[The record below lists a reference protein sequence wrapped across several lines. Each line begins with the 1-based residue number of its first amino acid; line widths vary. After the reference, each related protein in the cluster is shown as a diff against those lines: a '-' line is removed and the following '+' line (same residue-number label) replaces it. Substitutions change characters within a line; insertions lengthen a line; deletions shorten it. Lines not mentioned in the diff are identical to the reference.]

1 MIKTV
6 VKRNG
11 EKEAFSAEK
20 LNAWGEWAAK
30 KISKDLDWSEVVLHV
45 VATLPQEVSSKDIQ
59 QAAIDFCLSKRDWEH
74 NLMAGRLYSPTLV
87 KDIHGGS
94 YPSVRQLHNQMQ
106 QDGLMVNLDYSDE
119 EYSQV
124 EKFIDHS
131 LNLKAAHYS
140 LHQNRFKYALRNKV
154 TGKEYETQQFV
165 YMRMAMALAEDE
177 PKETRMQDVEKFYE
191 HFSKKRIN
199 APTPYLVN
207 LGTNLDG
214 YASCCVYTTGDSW
227 PSLLAGDV
235 IAYSMTCM
243 SAGIGSHIKTR
254 SLGDP
259 VRSGLIQHQ
268 GKIPYYRA
276 LVGAIN
282 ANLQN
287 GRGGA
292 ATQHYTAFDP
302 EVQVIQKLKNPMTPT
317 AKQVRGIDY
326 SFGSNKFFARKAA
339 TNEDI
344 ALFSYQ
350 DQPELYEAMY
360 SKDSS
365 LFEKLYNEYLNSP
378 TKKTFVNAREIVQG
392 ALTEAFETG
401 RHYLH
406 QTDQLNKHTPFKDVI
421 YSSNLCVAP
430 ETQILT
436 DKGYFPIS
444 ELEDQEVHVWN
455 GYEFSKTT
463 VRKTGTNQKLITVIT
478 NFGHELVCTPYHK
491 FYTQPSYNGRVVEKR
506 ANELSEGDKLIKFDL
521 PVIEGSEEFDNA
533 YQNGFYTADGC
544 LVKKQNRIYLYG
556 EKKKLKHKFDSVI
569 NHWTYQE
576 DSDRMIGHTNVLKHK
591 FFVPS
596 ANYTIRSRLDWL
608 EGYVDGDGTISRNGN
623 NESLQFTS
631 VELKFLRE
639 VQMMLQTLGVNSKIN
654 ISADSGNR
662 QLPANDGTG
671 DSKNYWCRTAYRLLV
686 SSNGLYKLSLLGFMP
701 CRLVFKHRLPQRKA
715 ERFVSVKSV
724 VDSGRVDNTYCFNE
738 PNRHMGVFNG
748 ILTGQCQE
756 VTLPTKGFNSVEE
769 LYKPYTEGAGE
780 IALCNI
786 AGIIPTNIES
796 DDQYAEVAYYALKM
810 IDKGIHKSSYVFK
823 NLEDTA
829 KARMNAGVGVVGL
842 AHYMAKNKKK
852 YSTQD
857 GKNFIHE
864 LFETHAWHLYNAS
877 LKLGKEKG
885 NAAWMNKTLWPEG
898 WLPIDTYE
906 KKVDELVTVEN
917 KRDWESLRKA
927 IIQNGGIRNS
937 VCVAHMPAESSSISS
952 ETTNGPYPIRDFDLV
967 KTSDT
972 MAVSYVVP
980 DSTKLKGHY
989 EIAWD
994 IPSSDMV
1001 KCYAIMQKWT
1011 DQAISADLWKKLQGD
1026 EKVSSS
1032 EMLKTYFDIVKYG
1045 VKTRYYQNSLTAK
1058 GVDLNS
1064 SEQGCASGSCTL

>member
-317 AKQVRGIDY
+317 SKQVRGIDY

-350 DQPELYEAMY
+350 DQPDLYEAMY

-421 YSSNLCVAP
+421 YSGNL
-430 ETQILT
+430 
-436 DKGYFPIS
+436 
-444 ELEDQEVHVWN
+444 
-455 GYEFSKTT
+455 
-463 VRKTGTNQKLITVIT
+463 
-478 NFGHELVCTPYHK
+478 
-491 FYTQPSYNGRVVEKR
+491 
-506 ANELSEGDKLIKFDL
+506 
-521 PVIEGSEEFDNA
+521 
-533 YQNGFYTADGC
+533 
-544 LVKKQNRIYLYG
+544 
-556 EKKKLKHKFDSVI
+556 
-569 NHWTYQE
+569 
-576 DSDRMIGHTNVLKHK
+576 
-591 FFVPS
+591 
-596 ANYTIRSRLDWL
+596 
-608 EGYVDGDGTISRNGN
+608 
-623 NESLQFTS
+623 
-631 VELKFLRE
+631 
-639 VQMMLQTLGVNSKIN
+639 
-654 ISADSGNR
+654 
-662 QLPANDGTG
+662 
-671 DSKNYWCRTAYRLLV
+671 
-686 SSNGLYKLSLLGFMP
+686 
-701 CRLVFKHRLPQRKA
+701 
-715 ERFVSVKSV
+715 
-724 VDSGRVDNTYCFNE
+724 
-738 PNRHMGVFNG
+738 
-748 ILTGQCQE
+748 CQE

>member
-87 KDIHGGS
+87 KEIHGGS

-106 QDGLMVNLDYSDE
+106 QDGLMVKLDYSDE

-317 AKQVRGIDY
+317 SKQVRGIDY

-350 DQPELYEAMY
+350 EQPDLYEAMY

-421 YSSNLCVAP
+421 YSGNL
-430 ETQILT
+430 
-436 DKGYFPIS
+436 
-444 ELEDQEVHVWN
+444 
-455 GYEFSKTT
+455 
-463 VRKTGTNQKLITVIT
+463 
-478 NFGHELVCTPYHK
+478 
-491 FYTQPSYNGRVVEKR
+491 
-506 ANELSEGDKLIKFDL
+506 
-521 PVIEGSEEFDNA
+521 
-533 YQNGFYTADGC
+533 
-544 LVKKQNRIYLYG
+544 
-556 EKKKLKHKFDSVI
+556 
-569 NHWTYQE
+569 
-576 DSDRMIGHTNVLKHK
+576 
-591 FFVPS
+591 
-596 ANYTIRSRLDWL
+596 
-608 EGYVDGDGTISRNGN
+608 
-623 NESLQFTS
+623 
-631 VELKFLRE
+631 
-639 VQMMLQTLGVNSKIN
+639 
-654 ISADSGNR
+654 
-662 QLPANDGTG
+662 
-671 DSKNYWCRTAYRLLV
+671 
-686 SSNGLYKLSLLGFMP
+686 
-701 CRLVFKHRLPQRKA
+701 
-715 ERFVSVKSV
+715 
-724 VDSGRVDNTYCFNE
+724 
-738 PNRHMGVFNG
+738 
-748 ILTGQCQE
+748 CQE

-906 KKVDELVTVEN
+906 KKVDELVTVDN
-917 KRDWESLRKA
+917 KRDWESLRTA

>member
-87 KDIHGGS
+87 KEIHGGS
-94 YPSVRQLHNQMQ
+94 YPSVQQLHNQMQ
-106 QDGLMVNLDYSDE
+106 QDGLMVKLDYSDE

-317 AKQVRGIDY
+317 SKQVRGIDY

-350 DQPELYEAMY
+350 EQPDLYEAMY

-421 YSSNLCVAP
+421 YSSNLC
-430 ETQILT
+430 
-436 DKGYFPIS
+436 
-444 ELEDQEVHVWN
+444 QEVA
-455 GYEFSKTT
+455 
-463 VRKTGTNQKLITVIT
+463 I
-478 NFGHELVCTPYHK
+478 
-491 FYTQPSYNGRVVEKR
+491 
-506 ANELSEGDKLIKFDL
+506 
-521 PVIEGSEEFDNA
+521 
-533 YQNGFYTADGC
+533 
-544 LVKKQNRIYLYG
+544 
-556 EKKKLKHKFDSVI
+556 
-569 NHWTYQE
+569 
-576 DSDRMIGHTNVLKHK
+576 
-591 FFVPS
+591 
-596 ANYTIRSRLDWL
+596 
-608 EGYVDGDGTISRNGN
+608 
-623 NESLQFTS
+623 
-631 VELKFLRE
+631 
-639 VQMMLQTLGVNSKIN
+639 
-654 ISADSGNR
+654 
-662 QLPANDGTG
+662 
-671 DSKNYWCRTAYRLLV
+671 
-686 SSNGLYKLSLLGFMP
+686 
-701 CRLVFKHRLPQRKA
+701 
-715 ERFVSVKSV
+715 
-724 VDSGRVDNTYCFNE
+724 
-738 PNRHMGVFNG
+738 
-748 ILTGQCQE
+748 
-756 VTLPTKGFNSVEE
+756 PTKGFNSVEE

-906 KKVDELVTVEN
+906 KKVDELVTVDN

>member
-87 KDIHGGS
+87 KEIHGGS
-94 YPSVRQLHNQMQ
+94 YPSVQQLHNQMQ
-106 QDGLMVNLDYSDE
+106 QDGLMVKLDYSDE

-317 AKQVRGIDY
+317 SKQVRGIDY

-350 DQPELYEAMY
+350 EQPDLYEAMY
-360 SKDSS
+360 SKDPD

-378 TKKTFVNAREIVQG
+378 AKKTFVNAREIVQG

-421 YSSNLCVAP
+421 YSGNL
-430 ETQILT
+430 
-436 DKGYFPIS
+436 
-444 ELEDQEVHVWN
+444 
-455 GYEFSKTT
+455 
-463 VRKTGTNQKLITVIT
+463 
-478 NFGHELVCTPYHK
+478 
-491 FYTQPSYNGRVVEKR
+491 
-506 ANELSEGDKLIKFDL
+506 
-521 PVIEGSEEFDNA
+521 
-533 YQNGFYTADGC
+533 
-544 LVKKQNRIYLYG
+544 
-556 EKKKLKHKFDSVI
+556 
-569 NHWTYQE
+569 
-576 DSDRMIGHTNVLKHK
+576 
-591 FFVPS
+591 
-596 ANYTIRSRLDWL
+596 
-608 EGYVDGDGTISRNGN
+608 
-623 NESLQFTS
+623 
-631 VELKFLRE
+631 
-639 VQMMLQTLGVNSKIN
+639 
-654 ISADSGNR
+654 
-662 QLPANDGTG
+662 
-671 DSKNYWCRTAYRLLV
+671 
-686 SSNGLYKLSLLGFMP
+686 
-701 CRLVFKHRLPQRKA
+701 
-715 ERFVSVKSV
+715 
-724 VDSGRVDNTYCFNE
+724 
-738 PNRHMGVFNG
+738 
-748 ILTGQCQE
+748 CQE

-917 KRDWESLRKA
+917 KRDWESLRKS

>member
-87 KDIHGGS
+87 KEIHGGS
-94 YPSVRQLHNQMQ
+94 YPSVQQLHNQMQ
-106 QDGLMVNLDYSDE
+106 QDGLMVKLDYSDE

-317 AKQVRGIDY
+317 SKQVRGIDY

-350 DQPELYEAMY
+350 EQPDLYEAMY

-421 YSSNLCVAP
+421 YSGNL
-430 ETQILT
+430 
-436 DKGYFPIS
+436 
-444 ELEDQEVHVWN
+444 
-455 GYEFSKTT
+455 
-463 VRKTGTNQKLITVIT
+463 
-478 NFGHELVCTPYHK
+478 
-491 FYTQPSYNGRVVEKR
+491 
-506 ANELSEGDKLIKFDL
+506 
-521 PVIEGSEEFDNA
+521 
-533 YQNGFYTADGC
+533 
-544 LVKKQNRIYLYG
+544 
-556 EKKKLKHKFDSVI
+556 
-569 NHWTYQE
+569 
-576 DSDRMIGHTNVLKHK
+576 
-591 FFVPS
+591 
-596 ANYTIRSRLDWL
+596 
-608 EGYVDGDGTISRNGN
+608 
-623 NESLQFTS
+623 
-631 VELKFLRE
+631 
-639 VQMMLQTLGVNSKIN
+639 
-654 ISADSGNR
+654 
-662 QLPANDGTG
+662 
-671 DSKNYWCRTAYRLLV
+671 
-686 SSNGLYKLSLLGFMP
+686 
-701 CRLVFKHRLPQRKA
+701 
-715 ERFVSVKSV
+715 
-724 VDSGRVDNTYCFNE
+724 
-738 PNRHMGVFNG
+738 
-748 ILTGQCQE
+748 CQE

-906 KKVDELVTVEN
+906 KKVDELVTVDN

>member
-87 KDIHGGS
+87 KEIHGGS
-94 YPSVRQLHNQMQ
+94 YPSVQQLHNQMQ
-106 QDGLMVNLDYSDE
+106 QDGLMVKLDYSDE

-317 AKQVRGIDY
+317 SKQVRGIDY

-339 TNEDI
+339 TNEDV

-350 DQPELYEAMY
+350 DQPDLYEAMY
-360 SKDSS
+360 SKDFS

-421 YSSNLCVAP
+421 YSGNL
-430 ETQILT
+430 
-436 DKGYFPIS
+436 
-444 ELEDQEVHVWN
+444 
-455 GYEFSKTT
+455 
-463 VRKTGTNQKLITVIT
+463 
-478 NFGHELVCTPYHK
+478 
-491 FYTQPSYNGRVVEKR
+491 
-506 ANELSEGDKLIKFDL
+506 
-521 PVIEGSEEFDNA
+521 
-533 YQNGFYTADGC
+533 
-544 LVKKQNRIYLYG
+544 
-556 EKKKLKHKFDSVI
+556 
-569 NHWTYQE
+569 
-576 DSDRMIGHTNVLKHK
+576 
-591 FFVPS
+591 
-596 ANYTIRSRLDWL
+596 
-608 EGYVDGDGTISRNGN
+608 
-623 NESLQFTS
+623 
-631 VELKFLRE
+631 
-639 VQMMLQTLGVNSKIN
+639 
-654 ISADSGNR
+654 
-662 QLPANDGTG
+662 
-671 DSKNYWCRTAYRLLV
+671 
-686 SSNGLYKLSLLGFMP
+686 
-701 CRLVFKHRLPQRKA
+701 
-715 ERFVSVKSV
+715 
-724 VDSGRVDNTYCFNE
+724 
-738 PNRHMGVFNG
+738 
-748 ILTGQCQE
+748 CQE

-852 YSTQD
+852 YSAQD

-906 KKVDELVTVEN
+906 KKVDELVTVDN

>member
-87 KDIHGGS
+87 KEIHGGS
-94 YPSVRQLHNQMQ
+94 YPSVQQLHNQMQ
-106 QDGLMVNLDYSDE
+106 QDGLMVKLDYSDE

-124 EKFIDHS
+124 EKIIDHS

-177 PKETRMQDVEKFYE
+177 PKETRMRDVEKFYE

-317 AKQVRGIDY
+317 SKQVRGIDY

-339 TNEDI
+339 TNEDV

-350 DQPELYEAMY
+350 DQPDLYEAMY

-421 YSSNLCVAP
+421 YSGNL
-430 ETQILT
+430 
-436 DKGYFPIS
+436 
-444 ELEDQEVHVWN
+444 
-455 GYEFSKTT
+455 
-463 VRKTGTNQKLITVIT
+463 
-478 NFGHELVCTPYHK
+478 
-491 FYTQPSYNGRVVEKR
+491 
-506 ANELSEGDKLIKFDL
+506 
-521 PVIEGSEEFDNA
+521 
-533 YQNGFYTADGC
+533 
-544 LVKKQNRIYLYG
+544 
-556 EKKKLKHKFDSVI
+556 
-569 NHWTYQE
+569 
-576 DSDRMIGHTNVLKHK
+576 
-591 FFVPS
+591 
-596 ANYTIRSRLDWL
+596 
-608 EGYVDGDGTISRNGN
+608 
-623 NESLQFTS
+623 
-631 VELKFLRE
+631 
-639 VQMMLQTLGVNSKIN
+639 
-654 ISADSGNR
+654 
-662 QLPANDGTG
+662 
-671 DSKNYWCRTAYRLLV
+671 
-686 SSNGLYKLSLLGFMP
+686 
-701 CRLVFKHRLPQRKA
+701 
-715 ERFVSVKSV
+715 
-724 VDSGRVDNTYCFNE
+724 
-738 PNRHMGVFNG
+738 
-748 ILTGQCQE
+748 CQE

>member
-87 KDIHGGS
+87 KEIHGGS
-94 YPSVRQLHNQMQ
+94 YPSVQQLHNQMQ
-106 QDGLMVNLDYSDE
+106 QDGLMVKLGYSDE

-317 AKQVRGIDY
+317 SKQVRGIDY

-339 TNEDI
+339 TNEDV

-350 DQPELYEAMY
+350 DQPDLYEAMY
-360 SKDSS
+360 SKDFS

-378 TKKTFVNAREIVQG
+378 AKKTFVNAREIVQG

-421 YSSNLCVAP
+421 YSGNL
-430 ETQILT
+430 
-436 DKGYFPIS
+436 
-444 ELEDQEVHVWN
+444 
-455 GYEFSKTT
+455 
-463 VRKTGTNQKLITVIT
+463 
-478 NFGHELVCTPYHK
+478 
-491 FYTQPSYNGRVVEKR
+491 
-506 ANELSEGDKLIKFDL
+506 
-521 PVIEGSEEFDNA
+521 
-533 YQNGFYTADGC
+533 
-544 LVKKQNRIYLYG
+544 
-556 EKKKLKHKFDSVI
+556 
-569 NHWTYQE
+569 
-576 DSDRMIGHTNVLKHK
+576 
-591 FFVPS
+591 
-596 ANYTIRSRLDWL
+596 
-608 EGYVDGDGTISRNGN
+608 
-623 NESLQFTS
+623 
-631 VELKFLRE
+631 
-639 VQMMLQTLGVNSKIN
+639 
-654 ISADSGNR
+654 
-662 QLPANDGTG
+662 
-671 DSKNYWCRTAYRLLV
+671 
-686 SSNGLYKLSLLGFMP
+686 
-701 CRLVFKHRLPQRKA
+701 
-715 ERFVSVKSV
+715 
-724 VDSGRVDNTYCFNE
+724 
-738 PNRHMGVFNG
+738 
-748 ILTGQCQE
+748 CQE

-906 KKVDELVTVEN
+906 KKVDELVTVDN

>member
-74 NLMAGRLYSPTLV
+74 NLMAGRLYSPMLV
-87 KDIHGGS
+87 KEIHGGS
-94 YPSVRQLHNQMQ
+94 YPSVQQLHNQMQ
-106 QDGLMVNLDYSDE
+106 QDGLMVKLDYSDE

-124 EKFIDHS
+124 EKIIDHS

-317 AKQVRGIDY
+317 SKQVRGIDY

-339 TNEDI
+339 TNEDV

-350 DQPELYEAMY
+350 DQPDLYEAMY

-421 YSSNLCVAP
+421 YSGNL
-430 ETQILT
+430 
-436 DKGYFPIS
+436 
-444 ELEDQEVHVWN
+444 
-455 GYEFSKTT
+455 
-463 VRKTGTNQKLITVIT
+463 
-478 NFGHELVCTPYHK
+478 
-491 FYTQPSYNGRVVEKR
+491 
-506 ANELSEGDKLIKFDL
+506 
-521 PVIEGSEEFDNA
+521 
-533 YQNGFYTADGC
+533 
-544 LVKKQNRIYLYG
+544 
-556 EKKKLKHKFDSVI
+556 
-569 NHWTYQE
+569 
-576 DSDRMIGHTNVLKHK
+576 
-591 FFVPS
+591 
-596 ANYTIRSRLDWL
+596 
-608 EGYVDGDGTISRNGN
+608 
-623 NESLQFTS
+623 
-631 VELKFLRE
+631 
-639 VQMMLQTLGVNSKIN
+639 
-654 ISADSGNR
+654 
-662 QLPANDGTG
+662 
-671 DSKNYWCRTAYRLLV
+671 
-686 SSNGLYKLSLLGFMP
+686 
-701 CRLVFKHRLPQRKA
+701 
-715 ERFVSVKSV
+715 
-724 VDSGRVDNTYCFNE
+724 
-738 PNRHMGVFNG
+738 
-748 ILTGQCQE
+748 CQE

-906 KKVDELVTVEN
+906 KKVDELVTVDN
-917 KRDWESLRKA
+917 KRDWESLRRA

-972 MAVSYVVP
+972 MAISYVVP

>member
-87 KDIHGGS
+87 KEIHGGS
-94 YPSVRQLHNQMQ
+94 YPSVQQLHNQMQ
-106 QDGLMVNLDYSDE
+106 QDGLMVKLDYSDE

-214 YASCCVYTTGDSW
+214 YASCCVYTTVDSW

-317 AKQVRGIDY
+317 SKQVRGIDY

-350 DQPELYEAMY
+350 EQPDLYEAMY

-421 YSSNLCVAP
+421 YSGNL
-430 ETQILT
+430 
-436 DKGYFPIS
+436 
-444 ELEDQEVHVWN
+444 
-455 GYEFSKTT
+455 
-463 VRKTGTNQKLITVIT
+463 
-478 NFGHELVCTPYHK
+478 
-491 FYTQPSYNGRVVEKR
+491 
-506 ANELSEGDKLIKFDL
+506 
-521 PVIEGSEEFDNA
+521 
-533 YQNGFYTADGC
+533 
-544 LVKKQNRIYLYG
+544 
-556 EKKKLKHKFDSVI
+556 
-569 NHWTYQE
+569 
-576 DSDRMIGHTNVLKHK
+576 
-591 FFVPS
+591 
-596 ANYTIRSRLDWL
+596 
-608 EGYVDGDGTISRNGN
+608 
-623 NESLQFTS
+623 
-631 VELKFLRE
+631 
-639 VQMMLQTLGVNSKIN
+639 
-654 ISADSGNR
+654 
-662 QLPANDGTG
+662 
-671 DSKNYWCRTAYRLLV
+671 
-686 SSNGLYKLSLLGFMP
+686 
-701 CRLVFKHRLPQRKA
+701 
-715 ERFVSVKSV
+715 
-724 VDSGRVDNTYCFNE
+724 
-738 PNRHMGVFNG
+738 
-748 ILTGQCQE
+748 CQE

>member
-87 KDIHGGS
+87 KEIHGGS
-94 YPSVRQLHNQMQ
+94 YPSVQQLHNQMQ
-106 QDGLMVNLDYSDE
+106 QDGLMVKLDYSDE

-317 AKQVRGIDY
+317 SKQVRGIDY

-350 DQPELYEAMY
+350 EQPDLYEAMY

-365 LFEKLYNEYLNSP
+365 LFEKLYNEYLNTP

-421 YSSNLCVAP
+421 YSGNL
-430 ETQILT
+430 
-436 DKGYFPIS
+436 
-444 ELEDQEVHVWN
+444 
-455 GYEFSKTT
+455 
-463 VRKTGTNQKLITVIT
+463 
-478 NFGHELVCTPYHK
+478 
-491 FYTQPSYNGRVVEKR
+491 
-506 ANELSEGDKLIKFDL
+506 
-521 PVIEGSEEFDNA
+521 
-533 YQNGFYTADGC
+533 
-544 LVKKQNRIYLYG
+544 
-556 EKKKLKHKFDSVI
+556 
-569 NHWTYQE
+569 
-576 DSDRMIGHTNVLKHK
+576 
-591 FFVPS
+591 
-596 ANYTIRSRLDWL
+596 
-608 EGYVDGDGTISRNGN
+608 
-623 NESLQFTS
+623 
-631 VELKFLRE
+631 
-639 VQMMLQTLGVNSKIN
+639 
-654 ISADSGNR
+654 
-662 QLPANDGTG
+662 
-671 DSKNYWCRTAYRLLV
+671 
-686 SSNGLYKLSLLGFMP
+686 
-701 CRLVFKHRLPQRKA
+701 
-715 ERFVSVKSV
+715 
-724 VDSGRVDNTYCFNE
+724 
-738 PNRHMGVFNG
+738 
-748 ILTGQCQE
+748 CQE

-906 KKVDELVTVEN
+906 KKVDELVTVDN
-917 KRDWESLRKA
+917 KRDWESLRTA

>member
-87 KDIHGGS
+87 KEIHGGS

-106 QDGLMVNLDYSDE
+106 QDGLMVKLDYSDE

-317 AKQVRGIDY
+317 SKQVRGIDY

-350 DQPELYEAMY
+350 DQPDLYEAMY

-421 YSSNLCVAP
+421 YSGNL
-430 ETQILT
+430 
-436 DKGYFPIS
+436 
-444 ELEDQEVHVWN
+444 
-455 GYEFSKTT
+455 
-463 VRKTGTNQKLITVIT
+463 
-478 NFGHELVCTPYHK
+478 
-491 FYTQPSYNGRVVEKR
+491 
-506 ANELSEGDKLIKFDL
+506 
-521 PVIEGSEEFDNA
+521 
-533 YQNGFYTADGC
+533 
-544 LVKKQNRIYLYG
+544 
-556 EKKKLKHKFDSVI
+556 
-569 NHWTYQE
+569 
-576 DSDRMIGHTNVLKHK
+576 
-591 FFVPS
+591 
-596 ANYTIRSRLDWL
+596 
-608 EGYVDGDGTISRNGN
+608 
-623 NESLQFTS
+623 
-631 VELKFLRE
+631 
-639 VQMMLQTLGVNSKIN
+639 
-654 ISADSGNR
+654 
-662 QLPANDGTG
+662 
-671 DSKNYWCRTAYRLLV
+671 
-686 SSNGLYKLSLLGFMP
+686 
-701 CRLVFKHRLPQRKA
+701 
-715 ERFVSVKSV
+715 
-724 VDSGRVDNTYCFNE
+724 
-738 PNRHMGVFNG
+738 
-748 ILTGQCQE
+748 CQE

-972 MAVSYVVP
+972 MAISYVVP

>member
-87 KDIHGGS
+87 KEIHGGS
-94 YPSVRQLHNQMQ
+94 YPSVQQLHNQMQ
-106 QDGLMVNLDYSDE
+106 QDGLMVKLDYSDE

-317 AKQVRGIDY
+317 SKQVRGIDY

-350 DQPELYEAMY
+350 EQPDLYEAMY

-421 YSSNLCVAP
+421 YSSNLC
-430 ETQILT
+430 
-436 DKGYFPIS
+436 
-444 ELEDQEVHVWN
+444 QEVA
-455 GYEFSKTT
+455 
-463 VRKTGTNQKLITVIT
+463 I
-478 NFGHELVCTPYHK
+478 
-491 FYTQPSYNGRVVEKR
+491 
-506 ANELSEGDKLIKFDL
+506 
-521 PVIEGSEEFDNA
+521 
-533 YQNGFYTADGC
+533 
-544 LVKKQNRIYLYG
+544 
-556 EKKKLKHKFDSVI
+556 
-569 NHWTYQE
+569 
-576 DSDRMIGHTNVLKHK
+576 
-591 FFVPS
+591 
-596 ANYTIRSRLDWL
+596 
-608 EGYVDGDGTISRNGN
+608 
-623 NESLQFTS
+623 
-631 VELKFLRE
+631 
-639 VQMMLQTLGVNSKIN
+639 
-654 ISADSGNR
+654 
-662 QLPANDGTG
+662 
-671 DSKNYWCRTAYRLLV
+671 
-686 SSNGLYKLSLLGFMP
+686 
-701 CRLVFKHRLPQRKA
+701 
-715 ERFVSVKSV
+715 
-724 VDSGRVDNTYCFNE
+724 
-738 PNRHMGVFNG
+738 
-748 ILTGQCQE
+748 
-756 VTLPTKGFNSVEE
+756 PTKGFNSVEE

>member
-6 VKRNG
+6 VKRSG

-94 YPSVRQLHNQMQ
+94 YPSVLQLHNQMQ
-106 QDGLMVNLDYSDE
+106 QDGLMVKMDYSDE

-317 AKQVRGIDY
+317 SKQVRGIDY

-421 YSSNLCVAP
+421 YSGNL
-430 ETQILT
+430 
-436 DKGYFPIS
+436 
-444 ELEDQEVHVWN
+444 
-455 GYEFSKTT
+455 
-463 VRKTGTNQKLITVIT
+463 
-478 NFGHELVCTPYHK
+478 
-491 FYTQPSYNGRVVEKR
+491 
-506 ANELSEGDKLIKFDL
+506 
-521 PVIEGSEEFDNA
+521 
-533 YQNGFYTADGC
+533 
-544 LVKKQNRIYLYG
+544 
-556 EKKKLKHKFDSVI
+556 
-569 NHWTYQE
+569 
-576 DSDRMIGHTNVLKHK
+576 
-591 FFVPS
+591 
-596 ANYTIRSRLDWL
+596 
-608 EGYVDGDGTISRNGN
+608 
-623 NESLQFTS
+623 
-631 VELKFLRE
+631 
-639 VQMMLQTLGVNSKIN
+639 
-654 ISADSGNR
+654 
-662 QLPANDGTG
+662 
-671 DSKNYWCRTAYRLLV
+671 
-686 SSNGLYKLSLLGFMP
+686 
-701 CRLVFKHRLPQRKA
+701 
-715 ERFVSVKSV
+715 
-724 VDSGRVDNTYCFNE
+724 
-738 PNRHMGVFNG
+738 
-748 ILTGQCQE
+748 CQE

-796 DDQYAEVAYYALKM
+796 DDQYTEVAYYALKM

-906 KKVDELVTVEN
+906 KKVDELVTVDN

-1032 EMLKTYFDIVKYG
+1032 EMLKAYFDIVKYG

>member
-87 KDIHGGS
+87 KEIHGGS
-94 YPSVRQLHNQMQ
+94 YPSVQQLHNQMQ
-106 QDGLMVNLDYSDE
+106 QDGLMVKLDYSDE

-317 AKQVRGIDY
+317 SKQVRGIDY

-350 DQPELYEAMY
+350 DQPDLYEAMY

-421 YSSNLCVAP
+421 YSGNL
-430 ETQILT
+430 
-436 DKGYFPIS
+436 
-444 ELEDQEVHVWN
+444 
-455 GYEFSKTT
+455 
-463 VRKTGTNQKLITVIT
+463 
-478 NFGHELVCTPYHK
+478 
-491 FYTQPSYNGRVVEKR
+491 
-506 ANELSEGDKLIKFDL
+506 
-521 PVIEGSEEFDNA
+521 
-533 YQNGFYTADGC
+533 
-544 LVKKQNRIYLYG
+544 
-556 EKKKLKHKFDSVI
+556 
-569 NHWTYQE
+569 
-576 DSDRMIGHTNVLKHK
+576 
-591 FFVPS
+591 
-596 ANYTIRSRLDWL
+596 
-608 EGYVDGDGTISRNGN
+608 
-623 NESLQFTS
+623 
-631 VELKFLRE
+631 
-639 VQMMLQTLGVNSKIN
+639 
-654 ISADSGNR
+654 
-662 QLPANDGTG
+662 
-671 DSKNYWCRTAYRLLV
+671 
-686 SSNGLYKLSLLGFMP
+686 
-701 CRLVFKHRLPQRKA
+701 
-715 ERFVSVKSV
+715 
-724 VDSGRVDNTYCFNE
+724 
-738 PNRHMGVFNG
+738 
-748 ILTGQCQE
+748 CQE

-906 KKVDELVTVEN
+906 KKVDELVTVDN

>member
-94 YPSVRQLHNQMQ
+94 YPSVQQLHNQMQ
-106 QDGLMVNLDYSDE
+106 QDGLMVKMDYSDE

-317 AKQVRGIDY
+317 SKQVRGIDY

-350 DQPELYEAMY
+350 DQPDLYEAMY

-421 YSSNLCVAP
+421 YSGNL
-430 ETQILT
+430 
-436 DKGYFPIS
+436 
-444 ELEDQEVHVWN
+444 
-455 GYEFSKTT
+455 
-463 VRKTGTNQKLITVIT
+463 
-478 NFGHELVCTPYHK
+478 
-491 FYTQPSYNGRVVEKR
+491 
-506 ANELSEGDKLIKFDL
+506 
-521 PVIEGSEEFDNA
+521 
-533 YQNGFYTADGC
+533 
-544 LVKKQNRIYLYG
+544 
-556 EKKKLKHKFDSVI
+556 
-569 NHWTYQE
+569 
-576 DSDRMIGHTNVLKHK
+576 
-591 FFVPS
+591 
-596 ANYTIRSRLDWL
+596 
-608 EGYVDGDGTISRNGN
+608 
-623 NESLQFTS
+623 
-631 VELKFLRE
+631 
-639 VQMMLQTLGVNSKIN
+639 
-654 ISADSGNR
+654 
-662 QLPANDGTG
+662 
-671 DSKNYWCRTAYRLLV
+671 
-686 SSNGLYKLSLLGFMP
+686 
-701 CRLVFKHRLPQRKA
+701 
-715 ERFVSVKSV
+715 
-724 VDSGRVDNTYCFNE
+724 
-738 PNRHMGVFNG
+738 
-748 ILTGQCQE
+748 CQE

>member
-6 VKRNG
+6 LKRNG

-87 KDIHGGS
+87 KEIHGGS
-94 YPSVRQLHNQMQ
+94 YPSVRQLHHQMQ
-106 QDGLMVNLDYSDE
+106 QDGLMVKLDYSDE

-317 AKQVRGIDY
+317 SKQVRGIDY

-350 DQPELYEAMY
+350 EQPDLYEAMY

-421 YSSNLCVAP
+421 YSSNLC
-430 ETQILT
+430 
-436 DKGYFPIS
+436 
-444 ELEDQEVHVWN
+444 QEVA
-455 GYEFSKTT
+455 
-463 VRKTGTNQKLITVIT
+463 I
-478 NFGHELVCTPYHK
+478 
-491 FYTQPSYNGRVVEKR
+491 
-506 ANELSEGDKLIKFDL
+506 
-521 PVIEGSEEFDNA
+521 
-533 YQNGFYTADGC
+533 
-544 LVKKQNRIYLYG
+544 
-556 EKKKLKHKFDSVI
+556 
-569 NHWTYQE
+569 
-576 DSDRMIGHTNVLKHK
+576 
-591 FFVPS
+591 
-596 ANYTIRSRLDWL
+596 
-608 EGYVDGDGTISRNGN
+608 
-623 NESLQFTS
+623 
-631 VELKFLRE
+631 
-639 VQMMLQTLGVNSKIN
+639 
-654 ISADSGNR
+654 
-662 QLPANDGTG
+662 
-671 DSKNYWCRTAYRLLV
+671 
-686 SSNGLYKLSLLGFMP
+686 
-701 CRLVFKHRLPQRKA
+701 
-715 ERFVSVKSV
+715 
-724 VDSGRVDNTYCFNE
+724 
-738 PNRHMGVFNG
+738 
-748 ILTGQCQE
+748 
-756 VTLPTKGFNSVEE
+756 PTKGFNSVEE

>member
-11 EKEAFSAEK
+11 KKEAFSAEK

-87 KDIHGGS
+87 KEIHGGS
-94 YPSVRQLHNQMQ
+94 YPSVQQLHNQMQ
-106 QDGLMVNLDYSDE
+106 QDGLMVKLDYSDE

-317 AKQVRGIDY
+317 SKQVRGIDY

-350 DQPELYEAMY
+350 DQPDLYEAMY

-421 YSSNLCVAP
+421 YSGNL
-430 ETQILT
+430 
-436 DKGYFPIS
+436 
-444 ELEDQEVHVWN
+444 
-455 GYEFSKTT
+455 
-463 VRKTGTNQKLITVIT
+463 
-478 NFGHELVCTPYHK
+478 
-491 FYTQPSYNGRVVEKR
+491 
-506 ANELSEGDKLIKFDL
+506 
-521 PVIEGSEEFDNA
+521 
-533 YQNGFYTADGC
+533 
-544 LVKKQNRIYLYG
+544 
-556 EKKKLKHKFDSVI
+556 
-569 NHWTYQE
+569 
-576 DSDRMIGHTNVLKHK
+576 
-591 FFVPS
+591 
-596 ANYTIRSRLDWL
+596 
-608 EGYVDGDGTISRNGN
+608 
-623 NESLQFTS
+623 
-631 VELKFLRE
+631 
-639 VQMMLQTLGVNSKIN
+639 
-654 ISADSGNR
+654 
-662 QLPANDGTG
+662 
-671 DSKNYWCRTAYRLLV
+671 
-686 SSNGLYKLSLLGFMP
+686 
-701 CRLVFKHRLPQRKA
+701 
-715 ERFVSVKSV
+715 
-724 VDSGRVDNTYCFNE
+724 
-738 PNRHMGVFNG
+738 
-748 ILTGQCQE
+748 CQE

-917 KRDWESLRKA
+917 KRDWESLRTA

>member
-74 NLMAGRLYSPTLV
+74 NLMAGRLYSPALV
-87 KDIHGGS
+87 KEIHGGS
-94 YPSVRQLHNQMQ
+94 YPSVQQLHNQMQ
-106 QDGLMVNLDYSDE
+106 QDGLMVKLDYSDE

-317 AKQVRGIDY
+317 SKQVRGIDY

-350 DQPELYEAMY
+350 EQPDLYEAMY

-421 YSSNLCVAP
+421 YSGNL
-430 ETQILT
+430 
-436 DKGYFPIS
+436 
-444 ELEDQEVHVWN
+444 
-455 GYEFSKTT
+455 
-463 VRKTGTNQKLITVIT
+463 
-478 NFGHELVCTPYHK
+478 
-491 FYTQPSYNGRVVEKR
+491 
-506 ANELSEGDKLIKFDL
+506 
-521 PVIEGSEEFDNA
+521 
-533 YQNGFYTADGC
+533 
-544 LVKKQNRIYLYG
+544 
-556 EKKKLKHKFDSVI
+556 
-569 NHWTYQE
+569 
-576 DSDRMIGHTNVLKHK
+576 
-591 FFVPS
+591 
-596 ANYTIRSRLDWL
+596 
-608 EGYVDGDGTISRNGN
+608 
-623 NESLQFTS
+623 
-631 VELKFLRE
+631 
-639 VQMMLQTLGVNSKIN
+639 
-654 ISADSGNR
+654 
-662 QLPANDGTG
+662 
-671 DSKNYWCRTAYRLLV
+671 
-686 SSNGLYKLSLLGFMP
+686 
-701 CRLVFKHRLPQRKA
+701 
-715 ERFVSVKSV
+715 
-724 VDSGRVDNTYCFNE
+724 
-738 PNRHMGVFNG
+738 
-748 ILTGQCQE
+748 CQE

-906 KKVDELVTVEN
+906 KKVDELVTVDN

>member
-87 KDIHGGS
+87 KEIHGGS
-94 YPSVRQLHNQMQ
+94 YPSVQQLHNQMQ
-106 QDGLMVNLDYSDE
+106 QDGLMVKLDYSDE

-317 AKQVRGIDY
+317 SKQVRGIDY

-339 TNEDI
+339 TNEDV

-350 DQPELYEAMY
+350 DQPDLYEAMY
-360 SKDSS
+360 SKDFS
-365 LFEKLYNEYLNSP
+365 LFEKLYNEYLNTP

-421 YSSNLCVAP
+421 YSGNL
-430 ETQILT
+430 
-436 DKGYFPIS
+436 
-444 ELEDQEVHVWN
+444 
-455 GYEFSKTT
+455 
-463 VRKTGTNQKLITVIT
+463 
-478 NFGHELVCTPYHK
+478 
-491 FYTQPSYNGRVVEKR
+491 
-506 ANELSEGDKLIKFDL
+506 
-521 PVIEGSEEFDNA
+521 
-533 YQNGFYTADGC
+533 
-544 LVKKQNRIYLYG
+544 
-556 EKKKLKHKFDSVI
+556 
-569 NHWTYQE
+569 
-576 DSDRMIGHTNVLKHK
+576 
-591 FFVPS
+591 
-596 ANYTIRSRLDWL
+596 
-608 EGYVDGDGTISRNGN
+608 
-623 NESLQFTS
+623 
-631 VELKFLRE
+631 
-639 VQMMLQTLGVNSKIN
+639 
-654 ISADSGNR
+654 
-662 QLPANDGTG
+662 
-671 DSKNYWCRTAYRLLV
+671 
-686 SSNGLYKLSLLGFMP
+686 
-701 CRLVFKHRLPQRKA
+701 
-715 ERFVSVKSV
+715 
-724 VDSGRVDNTYCFNE
+724 
-738 PNRHMGVFNG
+738 
-748 ILTGQCQE
+748 CQE

-906 KKVDELVTVEN
+906 KKVDELVTVDN

>member
-87 KDIHGGS
+87 KEIHGGS

-106 QDGLMVNLDYSDE
+106 QDGLMVKLDYSDD

-317 AKQVRGIDY
+317 SKQVRGIDY

-350 DQPELYEAMY
+350 DQPDLYEAMY

-406 QTDQLNKHTPFKDVI
+406 QTDQLNKHTPFRDVI
-421 YSSNLCVAP
+421 YSGNL
-430 ETQILT
+430 
-436 DKGYFPIS
+436 
-444 ELEDQEVHVWN
+444 
-455 GYEFSKTT
+455 
-463 VRKTGTNQKLITVIT
+463 
-478 NFGHELVCTPYHK
+478 
-491 FYTQPSYNGRVVEKR
+491 
-506 ANELSEGDKLIKFDL
+506 
-521 PVIEGSEEFDNA
+521 
-533 YQNGFYTADGC
+533 
-544 LVKKQNRIYLYG
+544 
-556 EKKKLKHKFDSVI
+556 
-569 NHWTYQE
+569 
-576 DSDRMIGHTNVLKHK
+576 
-591 FFVPS
+591 
-596 ANYTIRSRLDWL
+596 
-608 EGYVDGDGTISRNGN
+608 
-623 NESLQFTS
+623 
-631 VELKFLRE
+631 
-639 VQMMLQTLGVNSKIN
+639 
-654 ISADSGNR
+654 
-662 QLPANDGTG
+662 
-671 DSKNYWCRTAYRLLV
+671 
-686 SSNGLYKLSLLGFMP
+686 
-701 CRLVFKHRLPQRKA
+701 
-715 ERFVSVKSV
+715 
-724 VDSGRVDNTYCFNE
+724 
-738 PNRHMGVFNG
+738 
-748 ILTGQCQE
+748 CQE

-917 KRDWESLRKA
+917 KRDWESLRKS

>member
-87 KDIHGGS
+87 KEIHGGS

-106 QDGLMVNLDYSDE
+106 QDGLMVKLDYSDE

-317 AKQVRGIDY
+317 SKQVRGIDY

-339 TNEDI
+339 TNEDV

-350 DQPELYEAMY
+350 EQPDLYEAMY

-365 LFEKLYNEYLNSP
+365 LFEKLYNEYLNTP

-421 YSSNLCVAP
+421 YSGNL
-430 ETQILT
+430 
-436 DKGYFPIS
+436 
-444 ELEDQEVHVWN
+444 
-455 GYEFSKTT
+455 
-463 VRKTGTNQKLITVIT
+463 
-478 NFGHELVCTPYHK
+478 
-491 FYTQPSYNGRVVEKR
+491 
-506 ANELSEGDKLIKFDL
+506 
-521 PVIEGSEEFDNA
+521 
-533 YQNGFYTADGC
+533 
-544 LVKKQNRIYLYG
+544 
-556 EKKKLKHKFDSVI
+556 
-569 NHWTYQE
+569 
-576 DSDRMIGHTNVLKHK
+576 
-591 FFVPS
+591 
-596 ANYTIRSRLDWL
+596 
-608 EGYVDGDGTISRNGN
+608 
-623 NESLQFTS
+623 
-631 VELKFLRE
+631 
-639 VQMMLQTLGVNSKIN
+639 
-654 ISADSGNR
+654 
-662 QLPANDGTG
+662 
-671 DSKNYWCRTAYRLLV
+671 
-686 SSNGLYKLSLLGFMP
+686 
-701 CRLVFKHRLPQRKA
+701 
-715 ERFVSVKSV
+715 
-724 VDSGRVDNTYCFNE
+724 
-738 PNRHMGVFNG
+738 
-748 ILTGQCQE
+748 CQE

-829 KARMNAGVGVVGL
+829 KARMNAGIGVVGL

-906 KKVDELVTVEN
+906 KKVDELVTVDN